1 MEIWIPVVLAIVSA
15 VVVPIVTG
23 IGIWLRWKRKDKL
36 KDLQKIEALQLE
48 IKTMLQ
54 EQIKNEMNKRVEVE
68 TSSKT
73 IMELATLNKQSLTA
87 LLNIQALLKE
97 RNP

>member
-1 MEIWIPVVLAIVSA
+1 MDIWIPVVLAIVAA
-15 VVVPIVTG
+15 VVVPTITG
-23 IGIWLRWKRKDKL
+23 LGVWLRWKREDKL

-48 IKTMLQ
+48 IKTAMQ
-54 EQIKNEMNKRVEVE
+54 DRIKDEMNKRLEAE

-97 RNP
+97 RGP